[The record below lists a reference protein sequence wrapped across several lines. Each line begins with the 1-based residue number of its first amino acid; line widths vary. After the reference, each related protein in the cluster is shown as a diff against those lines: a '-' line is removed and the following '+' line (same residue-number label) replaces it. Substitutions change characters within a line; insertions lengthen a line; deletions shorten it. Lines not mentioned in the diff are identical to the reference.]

1 MLRLWETG
9 DELQISLARRLNAQ
23 AAVQVLGQ
31 GARYGEAQAA
41 AAAALRACCVTAVE
55 AVKEPLRLPRA
66 LFAAVAHTKDASPSL
81 AHEAQAYDTAR
92 CGVFHGVVQQYA
104 RKLRHCLRHAAQL
117 QPRLDFCLESQAGSL
132 CGLGKL
138 RSRVLYELRELQLR
152 RLGARCAA
160 LVQPC
165 KRQQPLG
172 ELVQP
177 LGLAADVPAPPALPL
192 VQLQRVGIGADYGQR
207 RLYLMA
213 GIRYELL
220 LPRPSRE
227 GAMRYLKRP
236 SRPVFSPEAAASCA
250 YCTAPC
256 SASLS

>member
-1 MLRLWETG
+1 MLRSWETG
-9 DELQISLARRLNAQ
+9 DELQISLARRLNAH

-31 GARYGEAQAA
+31 GARYGEAQA
-41 AAAALRACCVTAVE
+41 
-55 AVKEPLRLPRA
+55 
-66 LFAAVAHTKDASPSL
+66 
-81 AHEAQAYDTAR
+81 YNTAR

-117 QPRLDFCLESQAGSL
+117 QPRLDFSLESQAGSL
-132 CGLGKL
+132 CGPGKL

-192 VQLQRVGIGADYGQR
+192 VQLQRPCAD
-207 RLYLMA
+207 
-213 GIRYELL
+213 
-220 LPRPSRE
+220 PPPS
-227 GAMRYLKRP
+227 
-236 SRPVFSPEAAASCA
+236 AAR
-250 YCTAPC
+250 
-256 SASLS
+256 